1 MSVPRRS
8 FLHSL
13 LGGLGLGATAQSF
26 AAAPDAAAPSGVGPA
41 PLRVAFLTDT
51 HLPQG
56 KPEVARSAAALVQS
70 IQSRSAAPDLFLFG
84 GDNIMGVDGDQTD
97 EQADEQFRLWQ
108 ATVLDAIRIPTLSV
122 IGNHDIRWKDHD
134 AAKPETF
141 REKARAVT
149 TYRMPARHYRA
160 DHGGWTFFLLDTFQY
175 SGCEL
180 DEAQWSWFEKELA
193 VGDTPACVVTHAPLF
208 SATHFLEPD
217 IAKGFAYHVPSG
229 WSPRGLSR
237 FRQLFQEHP
246 RVKLCLSGHM
256 HTCDRVDIDKVTYI
270 CGGAVSGNWWK
281 PGDYRGFLPCWVEL
295 TLSPDGTWTHQR
307 HEWT

>member
-13 LGGLGLGATAQSF
+13 LGGLGLGVAARS
-26 AAAPDAAAPSGVGPA
+26 AAAEPAASPAGTGPSPF
-41 PLRVAFLTDT
+41 RVAFLTDT

-56 KPEVARSAAALVQS
+56 KPEVATSTAALIRS
-70 IQSRSAAPDLFLFG
+70 IQSRPAAPDLFLFG
-84 GDNIMGVDGDQTD
+84 GDNVMAVDGDQSD
-97 EQADEQFRLWQ
+97 EQADEQFRLWRE
-108 ATVLDAIRIPTLSV
+108 TVMDSLRTPVLSV
-122 IGNHDIRWKDHD
+122 IGNHDIRWKDRD
-134 AAKPETF
+134 SAQPEAY
-141 REKARAVT
+141 REKARAVS

-160 DHGGWTFFLLDTFQY
+160 DHGGWSFFLLDTFQY

-180 DEAQWSWFEKELA
+180 DEAQWTWFEKELA
-193 VGDTPACVVTHAPLF
+193 AGTGPACVVTHAPLF
-208 SATHFLEPD
+208 SATHFLEPE
-217 IAKGFAYHVPSG
+217 IAKGYAYHVPAG

-237 FRQLFQEHP
+237 FRKLFQEHP

-256 HTCDRVDIDKVTYI
+256 HTCDRVDVDNVTYV

-281 PGDYRGFLPCWVEL
+281 GGDYRGFRPLWIEL